1 MESQNLKNL
10 FMKKREDYIYL
21 SLFFIVFS
29 VFVVFIIRPSLTEA
43 FALKKEEADLRQLD
57 KRLGQAI
64 VNILSMQRQ
73 LEEHRNGLPLLAEA
87 IPNQPKINKIISDIS
102 AIKKDDSVVLE
113 KINVEEVS
121 LTNKSSEK
129 KRQIIVLKLEISST
143 YEHAI
148 QFIKDIFNQRRIKSI
163 QRIQIQKEGIQATD
177 SANLHFTVELEGYYL

>member
-10 FMKKREDYIYL
+10 FMKKREDYVSL
-21 SLFFIVFS
+21 SLFFIIFS

-73 LEEHRNGLPLLAEA
+73 LEEHRDNLPLLAEA

-102 AIKKDDSVVLE
+102 EAEKESSAVLE
-113 KINVEEVS
+113 KINVEEIS

-129 KRQIIVLKLEISST
+129 KRQVIVLKLEISST
-143 YEHAI
+143 YEQAI
-148 QFIKDIFNQRRIKSI
+148 QFIINTFNQRRIKSI
-163 QRIQIQKEGIQATD
+163 QRIQIQKESNQATD